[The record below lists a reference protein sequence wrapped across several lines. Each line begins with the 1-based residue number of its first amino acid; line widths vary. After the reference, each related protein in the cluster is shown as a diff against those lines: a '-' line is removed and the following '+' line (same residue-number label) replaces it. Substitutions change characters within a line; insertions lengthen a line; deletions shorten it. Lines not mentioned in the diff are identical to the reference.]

1 MKALRKRIAIIFISV
16 AAIVMSLNLSAFKNK
31 VLAATENGFNYEID
45 EGTGTVV
52 ITKYTEGG
60 TNVNIPKELGGKMV
74 TGIGNYAFSECSSL
88 TSITIP
94 DSVTS
99 IGVGAFSE
107 CSSLASISVDEANT
121 KYDSRNNC
129 KAIIDST
136 TNELIAGCKN
146 TVIPAGVKSIG
157 NNAFW
162 GCINLTNIIIPEGV
176 TSIGENAFR
185 ECISLENV
193 TIPKGVESI
202 GNMAFYNCDK
212 FTAVELPAS
221 VVMIGNMAFAGC
233 DEILTV
239 MIDKNNKKY
248 TSGDNCNAI
257 IDINEK
263 RLEEGFNT
271 TVIPDWVTSI
281 GSFAFDE
288 CSKIETIKIPDNV
301 VKIGDSC
308 FFACSGLK
316 SVEISSGVTELDSW
330 TFVAC
335 KNLTS
340 IKIPYSVSRIS
351 NSAFDKS
358 DDLTIYVDME
368 SRVNEVKNLSGLE
381 KVVYDQAVYH
391 KHNYSNAWTTDGT
404 SHWHKCTMCDAK
416 KDVTAHS
423 GGTATCTN
431 KAKCAVCGKEYG
443 EVKHIYSNEWK
454 TDGTNHWH
462 ACTACG
468 IKKDVTAH
476 SGGTATCT
484 AKAKCA
490 VCGKEYGKAKG
501 HSYSTEWKTDGT
513 NHWHVCTVCGV
524 KKDIAAHKG
533 GTATC
538 TNKAKCAVCGKEY
551 GNAKGH
557 TYTYVYTKS
566 TTKADGK
573 IVKKCTVCG
582 KVAATSVIKK
592 PATLTTANTSYAY
605 TGSQIKPSVTVRD
618 SAGKT
623 IPATEYTVTYGTN
636 KAVGKGT
643 VKITF
648 KGKKYSGTMTKT
660 FNIIPKATA
669 VTSIANGAAG
679 ITIKWSKNTTGTGYM
694 IYRCETGAKYQR
706 IKTIADNTVLSFTD
720 KNVENGKAYKYK
732 VLPYK
737 IIDEVN
743 YYNNTGAGK
752 ATYRLTTPT
761 VKAANTASGSI
772 TVKWSRNAA
781 VTGYQ
786 VVYKVGTASKTL
798 TFTDKMIGSTVIKS
812 LKKGSTCKIYVRSF
826 TKNGTSTFYSGWS
839 AVNTVKIV
847 K

>member
-1 MKALRKRIAIIFISV
+1 MKALRKIIAAVILSV
-16 AAIVMSLNLSAFKNK
+16 AAVVMCLNLPALRNK
-31 VLAATENGFNYEID
+31 VLAGMTGNGIEYEID
-45 EGTGTVV
+45 EKTGTVTITGYSGGDATVV
-52 ITKYTEGG
+52 IPSEIEGKKVSSIG
-60 TNVNIPKELGGKMV
+60 FSAFEENWTIESIIIPDSVTSIGGD
-74 TGIGNYAFSECSSL
+74 AFYYCPNL

-99 IGVGAFSE
+99 IGEGAFYE
-107 CSSLASISVDEANT
+107 CCSLKSIVIPSGVEEIRGIFSGCTSLNKIVVDKNNA

-129 KAIIDST
+129 NAIIESETNKLVMGCDGTVIPGSVTSIGNYAFSNCDSLTDITIPDSVTSIEHYAFYYCDNLTGITIPDSVTDIEKCIFYGCNSLTSIVVDDKNITYDSRNNCNAIIDT
-136 TNELIAGCKN
+136 ATNELIAGCN
-146 TVIPAGVKSIG
+146 SSVIPSGVTGIG
-157 NNAFW
+157 DFAFS
-162 GCINLTNIIIPEGV
+162 GCEGLTDITIPEGVTNIGDYAFYGCDGLTDITIPDGV
-176 TSIGENAFR
+176 TSIGENAFDL
-185 ECISLENV
+185 CYGLTSI
-193 TIPKGVESI
+193 TIPDS
-202 GNMAFYNCDK
+202 
-212 FTAVELPAS
+212 
-221 VVMIGNMAFAGC
+221 
-233 DEILTV
+233 
-239 MIDKNNKKY
+239 
-248 TSGDNCNAI
+248 
-257 IDINEK
+257 
-263 RLEEGFNT
+263 
-271 TVIPDWVTSI
+271 VTSI
-281 GSFAFDE
+281 GE
-288 CSKIETIKIPDNV
+288 
-301 VKIGDSC
+301 
-308 FFACSGLK
+308 
-316 SVEISSGVTELDSW
+316 
-330 TFVAC
+330 
-335 KNLTS
+335 
-340 IKIPYSVSRIS
+340 
-351 NSAFDKS
+351 SAFWGCEK
-358 DDLTIYVDME
+358 LIIYVDME
-368 SRVNEVKNLSGLE
+368 SRVGDVKTLAAHE
-381 KVVYDQAVYH
+381 YVVFDPNKYH
-391 KHNYSNAWTTDGT
+391 KHI
-404 SHWHKCTMCDAK
+404 
-416 KDVTAHS
+416 
-423 GGTATCTN
+423 GGTATCN
-431 KAKCAVCGKEYG
+431 EKAKCSFCGEEYG
-443 EVKHIYSNEWK
+443 EIKHSYSDEWK

-462 ACTACG
+462 ECTICG
-468 IKKDVTAH
+468 AKKDEVAH
-476 SGGTATCT
+476 RGGTATCT

-490 VCGKEYGKAKG
+490 DCGKEYGKAKG
-501 HSYSTEWKTDGT
+501 HSYSKTWTSDEN

-538 TNKAKCAVCGKEY
+538 TAKAKCADCGKEY
-551 GNAKGH
+551 GKAKGH
-557 TYTYVYTKS
+557 TYTYIYTKA
-566 TTKADGK
+566 TTRADGK
-573 IVKKCTVCG
+573 IVKKCKDCG

-694 IYRCETGAKYQR
+694 IYRCETGAKYKR
-706 IKTIADNTVLSFTD
+706 IKTIGSNAVLSYTD
-720 KNVENGKAYKYK
+720 TNVVNGKAYKYK

-737 IIDEVN
+737 VINEIN

-752 ATYRLTTPT
+752 TTYRLITPT
-761 VKAANTASGSI
+761 VKAANTAAGSI